1 MTTFVSCSMITGILL
16 NNVITIRLEIPQIH
30 FYCWSSINLTIDFQH
45 KTLKL
50 KRNLLFSLSI
60 PNSFIVLF
68 HVAEINQM
76 VIEL

>member
-16 NNVITIRLEIPQIH
+16 NNVITIRLEMPQIH
-30 FYCWSSINLTIDFQH
+30 FYCWSSINLTIHFQH

-60 PNSFIVLF
+60 PNNFIVLF
-68 HVAEINQM
+68 HVAEINQI